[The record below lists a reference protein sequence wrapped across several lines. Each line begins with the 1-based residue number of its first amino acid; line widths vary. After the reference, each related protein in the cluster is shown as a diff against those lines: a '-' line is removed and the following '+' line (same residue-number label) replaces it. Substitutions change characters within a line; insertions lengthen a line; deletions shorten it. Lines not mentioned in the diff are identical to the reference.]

1 VLKKPALRSAGGS
14 RSGGGGSSWALGVF
28 FAIALTSAPASA
40 EPVAVRYAESI
51 THGFLLL
58 RGANNDVLAHGEL
71 VQGPVKGQRMLSR
84 LVFRF
89 KDGSLW
95 DETVTFTQQK
105 VFRLMSY
112 HHVERG
118 PSFPE
123 AIEVTFD
130 RDTGRYRAKVEDKT
144 DDGKVDMPEDLHNG
158 MTTSLL
164 KNLTPG
170 TFATGHLLVFTPK
183 PYRLDTELR
192 AEGEDKYHVGD
203 VAGTATRYLVKMELP
218 GVVGVMASV
227 VGKDP
232 PDIRYWMTNGP
243 GHGFVKFEGPMF
255 LKGPVWRVELTGP
268 RWPER

>member
-1 VLKKPALRSAGGS
+1 MTARSSGRPGLNQYAYAAGRVGVL
-14 RSGGGGSSWALGVF
+14 
-28 FAIALTSAPASA
+28 FAIALTSASASA
-40 EPVAVRYAESI
+40 EPVAVRYAETI

-58 RGANNDVLAHGEL
+58 RGANDDVLAYGEL
-71 VQGPVKGQRMLSR
+71 VQAPVKGQRMQSR

-118 PSFPE
+118 PAFPE
-123 AIEVTFD
+123 STEVTLD
-130 RDTGRYRAKVEDKT
+130 RDTGRYRAKVDDKT
-144 DDGKVDMPEDLHNG
+144 DDGKIDLPEDLHNG
-158 MTTSLL
+158 ITINIL

-170 TFATGHLLVFTPK
+170 AGATGHMLVFTPK

-192 AEGEDKYHVGD
+192 AEGEDKYLVGD
-203 VAGTATRYLVKMELP
+203 VAGTATRYLVKMELRGVT
-218 GVVGVMASV
+218 GVVASIM
-227 VGKDP
+227 GKDP
-232 PDIRYWMTNGP
+232 PDIRYWITTGP
-243 GHGFVKFEGPMF
+243 GHGFVKLEGPMF
-255 LKGPVWRVELTGP
+255 LKGPRWRVELTGP

>member
-1 VLKKPALRSAGGS
+1 MKSLCALAAAFFCLAPAGAATVPVRFPEGVTHGYLELRSVDGKLLA
-14 RSGGGGSSWALGVF
+14 SGDLRQNQKNG
-28 FAIALTSAPASA
+28 
-40 EPVAVRYAESI
+40 EVA
-51 THGFLLL
+51 
-58 RGANNDVLAHGEL
+58 
-71 VQGPVKGQRMLSR
+71 KRMW
-84 LVFRF
+84 FRF

-218 GVVGVMASV
+218 GVVGVVASI